1 MKRYNPSEIE
11 PKWQK
16 NWAKSKLYEVTE
28 DNAREKK
35 YVAGMFPYPSGA
47 GLHVGHV
54 RNYSIVDVIA
64 RYQRQRGYNVLSPMG
79 WDTFGLPAENYAIK
93 TGTPPAVSTA
103 ENIKNFKNQFLRLGM
118 SIDWSRE
125 LNTTDPEYYRWTQW
139 IFTKLFER
147 GLAYQAE
154 REQWWCPVDKTV
166 LANEQVESGKCWRCG
181 NEVEKKLMKQ
191 WFFKITKY
199 ADELLEETDALD
211 WPEGIK
217 AMQKNWIGK
226 SVGAEV
232 EFAVEGAEPL
242 RVFTTRPDTLY
253 GATFMVLAPEHER
266 VNELTTTEHEQA
278 VEVYVR
284 ETNKKSDI
292 ERQDTKREK
301 TGVFTGSYALN
312 PATGEKVP
320 VWIADYV
327 LTGYGTGAVMAV
339 PAHDQRDYEFAV
351 KFDLP
356 VVDVIEPETG
366 TPQDDPVFR
375 QSIVAVVRNPENNTL
390 LSINWGKLGGNLFV
404 GGGRD
409 ENEDIVATAE
419 REIAEE
425 TGYTNLKLVSQ
436 TGKIY
441 HNYFAHSK
449 NEARRI
455 EAHGLLFDLVDDAQ
469 AEQALEADEQGKFTV
484 EWLTPGKV
492 ENTVND
498 ELHATVYQL
507 LLKDER
513 YHGEGVMVNSGSYD
527 GMRSEEAREKIV
539 VDLAERSKGHEK
551 TNYRMRDWLISRQR
565 YWGAPIPIVH
575 CERDGAVA
583 VPEDQL
589 PVILPPVENY
599 EPDGT
604 GKTALGRVEEWV
616 NTTCPTCGGPALR
629 ETDTMDGYACSSWY
643 FLRYTDPR
651 NNTAPWE
658 KQKADYW
665 MPIDYYCGGDH
676 AVSHLLYSRFWTKA
690 FADMGLVAGRE
701 PVKKLVY
708 NGYINAPDGF
718 KMSKS
723 KGNVVDPLELI
734 DAGYGADALRTYEL
748 FIAPY
753 DLDAAWDPNGIA
765 GTYRFL
771 NRVWNLVQEYLESD
785 TSSVAPQA
793 AIHKTIKRVTDDLER
808 LSFNTALAAQMELVN
823 VLYKA
828 KTAGMRDE
836 SWLFA
841 LTSLLK
847 LLAPFAP
854 HATEELWSQLDQGGS
869 VHTSQWPTWDDTLL
883 VEDVITLA
891 VQINGKVRAEIT
903 LASDTPK
910 EAIEATAV
918 AHERVQEFLGGN
930 EPKRVIV
937 VPGRLVNIV
946 I

>member
-903 LASDTPK
+903 LASDMPK